1 MRTDKKKFSTKLMT
15 AMMAGT
21 LAIGMLSMSA
31 FAESTVNENCSPVT
45 NITVNKTV
53 KTDGHTYAPN
63 TTFNFIVENGG
74 TDTFEK
80 NTVYAGVPGG
90 LVAGTGAKFSPTK
103 QGMNTVSSSYSATG
117 TLKTDV
123 SKFTRAGIY
132 HYLVK
137 EAANSYEGVQIDT
150 TVYDVYVYVYAN
162 ENGSLYVG
170 DVAAIKLIN
179 GKKTKSDLK
188 FENNYGADQ
197 NDSTHDIVIKKII
210 TGNQAKKDD
219 TFTVT
224 VTVNGA
230 SGEMYKVVLDEGK
243 AGTRTESITSGTSKD
258 FMVTNDTTIHIYGL
272 TASDTVTV
280 VEKDNTLGYSASYSV
295 VKKSDNSA
303 VSKKKINEGIN
314 VTNDGSKAEVTNTK
328 NVTSPTGIVMN
339 YGPYMLMVA
348 LAGFMVAFFLHKRN
362 HKEA

>member
-1 MRTDKKKFSTKLMT
+1 MRTDKKKFSTRLMT

-21 LAIGMLSMSA
+21 LAVGMLSMSA
-31 FAESTVNENCSPVT
+31 FAEGTANDNSSPVT
-45 NITVNKTV
+45 NVTVNKTV

-74 TDTFEK
+74 TDTFEG
-80 NTVYAGVPGG
+80 NTVFAGVTGG
-90 LVAGTGAKFSPTK
+90 LTAGTGAAFSPTK
-103 QGMNTVSSSYSATG
+103 QSMNTVSSSYSTTG

-123 SKFTRAGIY
+123 SKFTEPGIY
-132 HYLVK
+132 HYLVS
-137 EAANSYEGVQIDT
+137 EAANNYEGVQIDT
-150 TVYDVYVYVYAN
+150 AVYDVYVYVYAN

-179 GKKTKSDLK
+179 GKKTKTDLG
-188 FENNYGADQ
+188 FENNYGAEG

-210 TGNQAKKDD
+210 TGNQAKKND

-230 SGEMYKVVLDEGK
+230 SGEMYQVVLDEGK
-243 AGTRTESITSGTSKD
+243 AGTRTESITSGASKD
-258 FMVTNDTTIHIYGL
+258 FTVTNDTTIHIYGL

-280 VEKDNTLGYSASYSV
+280 VEKANTLGYSASYSV
-295 VKKSDNSA
+295 VKKSDNSV
-303 VSKKKINEGIN
+303 VSNKTINEGVN

-348 LAGFMVAFFLHKRN
+348 LAGIMAAFFLRKRN